1 MESIEQKMSIK
12 GQTSKDSKEEKNYA
26 NERWEN
32 GLSLRKRK
40 INAIL
45 SKQRGFY
52 KLQNEDQK
60 EYQIMKE
67 SLNIPNEIKNKK
79 YDDLDIFLKEMKTY
93 IKSKDIEYIKYSLF
107 CLRSHTINNDNSNN
121 KNVYS
126 ELLIKQDFISDIL
139 YSLDKYIDNKQI
151 VYEGLWLII
160 NVLYFQQENSD
171 LILFLSNQ
179 QCIQLYIKILDK
191 KDYCLREN
199 IYWTIANLLNNNN
212 NISITHKVLFH
223 LYMST
228 LFRLYIFKDLEDH
241 NSKLK
246 QSELKLLFN
255 ILTYLSDFINVTFV
269 NLRNK
274 NIKIYTDYNSTVDY
288 NSILENN
295 NYLFYHSIQLFI
307 NYFEVPELKDFCIHG
322 LSKLTNYLNDPTAFN
337 KFFISGI
344 CRKLVKEE
352 IKVEDDS
359 INYVVQII
367 GNYLFYS
374 PESLIDPIF
383 LEETLIY
390 FVKLLKTYPTRQYLK
405 RDIFWSASNITA
417 GNRQFCQLVAKSGL
431 LFEVLQSITVDNELV
446 INEALY
452 LLSGFFDNQ
461 NVEIVIDFYQ
471 LDYMKYLVLCLK
483 NLYSNSSSGTSN
495 NDLNNKTLSCIG
507 FLFEDG
513 DILRDEGCP
522 NRFVKDFAKYG
533 GFEILETMLMKN
545 NFSEED
551 SKLAQILL
559 KMQNNN

>member
-1 MESIEQKMSIK
+1 MESIEQKMDIK
-12 GQTSKDSKEEKNYA
+12 GQTSKDNNEEKNYA

-32 GLSLRKRK
+32 GLTLRKRK

-52 KLQNEDQK
+52 KFQNEDQK

-67 SLNIPNEIKNKK
+67 SLNIPNELKNKK

-93 IKSKDIEYIKYSLF
+93 IKSKDIEYIKYVLF
-107 CLRSHTINNDNSNN
+107 CLRSHTLNNDNSNN

-139 YSLDKYIDNKQI
+139 YLLDNYIDDKQI
-151 VYEGLWLII
+151 IYEGLWLII
-160 NVLYFQQENSD
+160 NVLYFQQENYD

-191 KDYCLREN
+191 KDNVLREN
-199 IYWTIANLLNNNN
+199 IFWTLANLLNNNN
-212 NISITHKVLFH
+212 ISVTYKVLFH
-223 LYMST
+223 LYMSS

-246 QSELKLLFN
+246 QLELRLLIN
-255 ILTYLSDFINVTFV
+255 ILMYLSDFINVTFIK
-269 NLRNK
+269 LRNK
-274 NIKIYTDYNSTVDY
+274 DIKSYTDYNSTVDY

-295 NYLFYHSIQLFI
+295 NYLFYHSMQIFI
-307 NYFEVPELKDFCIHG
+307 NYFEVPELKDYCIYG
-322 LSKLTNYLNDPTAFN
+322 LSKLTNFLDDPTAFN

-344 CRKLVKEE
+344 CRKLVKEQ
-352 IKVEDDS
+352 IKVDDES
-359 INYVVQII
+359 INCVIQII
-367 GNYLFYS
+367 GNYLFFS

-383 LEETLIY
+383 LEEALIY
-390 FVKLLKTYPTRQYLK
+390 FVKLLKTYPTRQFLK

-417 GNRQFCQLVAKSGL
+417 GNQQFCQLVAKSGL
-431 LFEVLQSITVDNELV
+431 LFEVLKSITVDNELV
-446 INEALY
+446 INEALFM
-452 LLSGFFDNQ
+452 LSGFFDQQ
-461 NVEIVIDFYQ
+461 NIEIIIDFYQ

-495 NDLNNKTLSCIG
+495 NELNSKALSCIG
-507 FLFEDG
+507 YLFEDG
-513 DILRDEGCP
+513 DILKDEGCP
-522 NRFVKDFAKYG
+522 NMFVKDFEKNG
-533 GFEILETMLMKN
+533 GFEILEAMLLKN

-551 SKLAQILL
+551 SKLAQVLL